1 MATRLVRWYR
11 LDPPTLPI
19 RHWLPAYERRW
30 LRPDLI
36 AAAAVW
42 AVLVPEGMAYASLA
56 GLPPEAGLFAALAPL
71 LAYAVLGTCRQLTV
85 GPSSAIAAY
94 SAAAIAPVALGD
106 PARFMALSALLALL
120 VGAMLLA
127 AGLARAGFIAD
138 FFARPVL
145 TGFVAGLALVI
156 GVGQL
161 SKLLGVEGGGTG
173 FFGKLE
179 EIVRQLDD
187 ASPITLVVGVVALAV
202 MFLLRAYAPKVPGAL
217 IAVVLGVAAVA
228 VFHLDDHG
236 VAIVGAIPDGLP
248 SFALPSFGLHDVVE
262 LLPDAVALAL
272 ICFAESVAGA
282 RAIAAKHHYEVDA
295 DQELIALGVANIG
308 AGLFQGFTGDASL
321 SRSAVADSSGVK
333 SQLSNLILFGFL
345 IVTMLFLMPLFHD
358 LPEAVLGAIV
368 IAAVAHLVDLKA
380 LRRLRRSD
388 RTDFV
393 LAILCFAGVL
403 VFGLLVGLAIAVVVS
418 LLALVY
424 RAYRPSFAVLGRV
437 PGAVDDERLR
447 YRGIEDHP
455 NSETFPGLVILR
467 VDGEL
472 FFANARW
479 FRDTARSLVRDQ
491 TPPVRELLVH
501 AGAVPHLDTTAA
513 TMLKELIG
521 ELREADIEIAF
532 ARATTGLI
540 HDMERNGIVELVGE
554 DRFFD
559 TVAAG
564 WTTSCTP
571 RRPGPRRTGVG
582 PPELRAQVSRRRTS
596 TASDSRRR
604 ARLTVY
610 MRWSARAS
618 SSSISPSSAWLAT
631 MEPKLTESS

>member
-1 MATRLVRWYR
+1 MRIDWEDLVMARRLVAWYR
-11 LDPPTLPI
+11 LEPPSLPI
-19 RHWLPAYERRW
+19 RTWLPQYERRW

-56 GLPPEAGLFAALAPL
+56 GMPPETGLFAALAPL
-71 LAYAVLGTCRQLTV
+71 LAYAVLGTCRELTV
-85 GPSSAIAAY
+85 GPSSAVAAY
-94 SAAAIAPVALGD
+94 SAAAVAPLALGD
-106 PARFMALSALLALL
+106 GGRFIALSALLALL
-120 VGAMLLA
+120 VGALLLA

-145 TGFVAGLALVI
+145 TGFIAGLALVI
-156 GVGQL
+156 AVGQVA
-161 SKLLGVEGGGTG
+161 KLLGVEGGGTG
-173 FFGKLE
+173 FFGKLWA
-179 EIVRQLDD
+179 VLRQLDD
-187 ASPITLVVGVVALAV
+187 ASLPTLAV
-202 MFLLRAYAPKVPGAL
+202 GATALVLILVLRAIAPKVPAML
-217 IAVVLGVAAVA
+217 IAVALGIAVVSA
-228 VFHLDDHG
+228 FELQDHG

-248 SFALPSFGLHDVVE
+248 SFAIPSFGLGDVVD

-282 RAIAAKHHYEVDA
+282 RALAAKHRYEIDA
-295 DQELIALGVANIG
+295 DQELVALGVANLG
-308 AGLFQGFTGDASL
+308 AGLLQGFAGDASL

-333 SQLSNLILFGFL
+333 SQLSNVILFGFL

-358 LPEAVLGAIV
+358 LPEAVLAAIV
-368 IAAVAHLVDLKA
+368 IAAVAHLVDIGA
-380 LRRLRRSD
+380 MRRLRHTD
-388 RTDFV
+388 PTDFA

-403 VFGLLVGLAIAVVVS
+403 VFGLLIGLAIAVVLS

-424 RAYRPSFAVLGRV
+424 RAFRPSYAVLGRV

-455 NSETFPGLVILR
+455 DSQTFPGLVILR

-491 TPPVRELLVH
+491 TPHVRELLVH
-501 AGAVPHLDTTAA
+501 VGAVPHLDTTAA
-513 TMLKELIG
+513 AMLKDLIRELH
-521 ELREADIEIAF
+521 EADIELAF
-532 ARATTGLI
+532 ARATTGLV
-540 HDMERNGIVELVGE
+540 HDMERNGIVKLIGE

-564 WTTSCTP
+564 VDDFLHHSQP
-571 RRPGPRRTGVG
+571 RLG
-582 PPELRAQVSRRRTS
+582 
-596 TASDSRRR
+596 
-604 ARLTVY
+604 
-610 MRWSARAS
+610 
-618 SSSISPSSAWLAT
+618 
-631 MEPKLTESS
+631 

>member
-11 LDPPTLPI
+11 LEPPSLPI
-19 RHWLPAYERRW
+19 RSGCRGYERRW

-56 GLPPEAGLFAALAPL
+56 GMPPETGLFAALAPL
-71 LAYAVLGTCRQLTV
+71 LAYAILGTCRQLTV
-85 GPSSAIAAY
+85 GPSSAVAAY
-94 SAAAIAPVALGD
+94 SAAAVAPLALGD
-106 PARFMALSALLALL
+106 PSRFIALSALLALL
-120 VGAMLLA
+120 VGVLLLV

-156 GVGQL
+156 AVGQL

-173 FFGKLE
+173 FFGKLRVLIE
-179 EIVRQLDD
+179 QLGD
-187 ASPITLVVGVVALAV
+187 ANLPTLAVGVAALALI
-202 MFLLRAYAPKVPGAL
+202 FGLRALAPKVPAML
-217 IAVVLGVAAVA
+217 IAVALGVAAVA
-228 VFHLDDHG
+228 VLGLDDHG
-236 VAIVGAIPDGLP
+236 VAVVGTIPDGLP
-248 SFALPSFGLHDVVE
+248 SFTIPGFGLGDVTD
-262 LLPDAVALAL
+262 LLPDAFALAL

-282 RAIAAKHHYEVDA
+282 RALAAKRKYDVDA
-295 DQELIALGVANIG
+295 DQELIALGVSNLG
-308 AGLFQGFTGDASL
+308 AGLLQGFAVDASL

-368 IAAVAHLVDLKA
+368 IAAVAHLVDVGA
-380 LRRLRRSD
+380 LRRLRRTD
-388 RTDFV
+388 PTDFI

-403 VFGLLVGLAIAVVVS
+403 VFGLLIGLAIAVVLS

-424 RAYRPSFAVLGRV
+424 RAYRPSYAVLGRA

-455 NSETFPGLVILR
+455 DVQTFPGLVILR

-479 FRDTARSLVRDQ
+479 FRDTVRALVRDQ

-521 ELREADIEIAF
+521 ELREEGVELAF

-540 HDMERNGIVELVGE
+540 HDLERNGLVKLVGDE
-554 DRFFD
+554 HFFD
-559 TVAAG
+559 TVAVG
-564 WTTSCTP
+564 VDDFLHHSQP
-571 RRPGPRRTGVG
+571 RLG
-582 PPELRAQVSRRRTS
+582 
-596 TASDSRRR
+596 
-604 ARLTVY
+604 
-610 MRWSARAS
+610 
-618 SSSISPSSAWLAT
+618 
-631 MEPKLTESS
+631 